1 MSLTAF
7 WIPASLLAGIFQ
19 ALRSSIQVGL
29 RQSLTINGAGLIRYV
44 YALPFAMAMATTW
57 FLTTGTPL
65 PRPDMAF
72 WGYAALGGL
81 AQIFGTQMLIAA
93 SHRRGFVFG
102 TALSK
107 LEALIAAIASAI
119 LLHERLPA
127 LAWLGIVVGVTG
139 ILMMALSLRDKAS
152 GPLTLALL
160 SEPAAR
166 LGVGAATAFA
176 LTAVLVKA
184 ATVACGIADPLG
196 AALYTLTVVLA
207 LQAVM
212 QGSWI
217 ARREP
222 ATLIAVVGAWRKSSV
237 VGFLSAVGSA
247 CWFTGFALAPVAL
260 VRLLGQIE
268 LVFTVV
274 LSHLMLG
281 ERPLRAEVIGLFLI
295 AGGSLLALLAT
306 TL

>member
-1 MSLTAF
+1 MSLAAL
-7 WIPASLLAGIFQ
+7 WIPASLLAGVFQ

-44 YALPFAMAMATTW
+44 YALPFALAMAATW
-57 FLTTGTPL
+57 FTVSGTAL
-65 PRPDMAF
+65 PRPSITF
-72 WGYAALGGL
+72 WAYAAGGGL

-107 LEALIAAIASAI
+107 LEALIAAVASAI

-127 LAWLGIVVGVTG
+127 LAWIGIVVGVTG
-139 ILMMALSLRDKAS
+139 ILTMSLSLRDRAT
-152 GPLTLALL
+152 GPLSLALL
-160 SEPAAR
+160 KEPAAR

-176 LTAVLVKA
+176 LTAVLVKS
-184 ATVACGIADPLG
+184 ATDASKMTDPLA
-196 AALYTLTVVLA
+196 AALFTLAIVLA
-207 LQAVM
+207 LQAAT

-217 ARREP
+217 AAREP
-222 ATLIAVVGAWRKSSV
+222 ATLIAIGREWRRSSV

-274 LSHLMLG
+274 LSHVMLG
-281 ERPLRAEVIGLFLI
+281 ERPQRAEVIGLFLI

-306 TL
+306 TR